1 MELIRPYITIMR
13 PFTLIPPFLGIVSGS
28 FAALGSAVATGH
40 GTLGDL
46 LARRWQY
53 ILLGG
58 IAAAVLNGASNTLN
72 QITEVELDRKN
83 KPDRILPQ
91 GKMSLT
97 VATVYCVFLYAVAL
111 LLAWFIVPEPG
122 IRQTFYCV
130 AAAAFFTVIYS
141 AKPFYTKSRGW
152 WANITI
158 AIPRGC
164 LLKIAGWACV
174 ASALNLEAWIIG
186 TVFMLFLL
194 GAASTKDFSDLEGD
208 RDGGIATLPVRI
220 GVKRTAQLISPFFI
234 IPWLGLGAA
243 LLPPVWGGAKLIHSD
258 AVATGILVL
267 VLALYGV
274 YIAKIMWTRPEDYS
288 LEGNHVSWV
297 HMYRMMMLAQVG
309 LIVCYLV

>member
-1 MELIRPYITIMR
+1 MELIRPYIIITR
-13 PFTLIPPFLGIVSGS
+13 PFTLMPPFLGIVSGS
-28 FAALGSAVATGH
+28 FAALGSAAATGH
-40 GTLGDL
+40 GPLGDL
-46 LARRWQY
+46 LARHWIY
-53 ILLGG
+53 ILTGG
-58 IAAAVLNGASNTLN
+58 IAAVVLNGASNTFN
-72 QITEVELDRKN
+72 QITEIEVDRKN

-97 VATVYCVFLYAVAL
+97 AATVYCVFLYTVAL

-130 AAAAFFTVIYS
+130 AAAAFFTIIYS
-141 AKPFYTKSRGW
+141 AKPLYTKSRGW

-194 GAASTKDFSDLEGD
+194 GASSTKDFSDVAGD

-220 GVKRTAQLISPFFI
+220 GVKRTAKLISPFFI
-234 IPWLGLGAA
+234 IPWLVLGAA
-243 LLPPVWGGAKLIHSD
+243 LLPPVWGGAKLIH
-258 AVATGILVL
+258 ANAFAAGILVL
-267 VLALYGV
+267 ALALYGF
-274 YIAKIMWTRPEDYS
+274 YIARIMWTRPEDYS

-297 HMYRMMMLAQVG
+297 HMYRMMMSAQVG
-309 LIVCYLV
+309 LAVCYLL